1 MFDVLKKAGKKLLGT
16 EIASRTSDPNF
27 YGVLQFLPNPDTI
40 LRKMGKSQEVFDAIV
55 ADAHVI
61 GELRPMR
68 ANIIAH
74 KWRILPGGDRLE
86 DLRAFELAQK
96 VYRQRPAPG
105 MGWPDVFWTMQ
116 EAVLRGQ
123 RIHEVVWELVDGLQV
138 PVQVL
143 DRPNHRFIYG
153 IENELRLLNQEN
165 RVVGV
170 PVDPYKFLVSRHM
183 PSYDNPYG
191 VALLSSCF
199 WPYTFKHNGFRY
211 FTKFCEKYGIP
222 WAVGK
227 YPAGTAQTQIDA
239 LADGLARM
247 VEDAIAAI
255 PDSGKVELIES
266 NSSSKQLPQERLIQV
281 CNAEMS
287 KCLSSQ
293 TLATEINGQGSFA
306 AAQTHREREQENG
319 AADRK
324 IVEASNNQLLA
335 WLTELN
341 FAGAAQPRFEFYR
354 ESEARKDWIDVF
366 SVTRDFLD
374 VPVKF
379 AHERL
384 QIPMPQK
391 DEAVLQRSAR
401 KVPLKQSDF
410 ARQPTKYLE
419 QWIEIFRGGVSDG
432 GGQRHQFTVEELD
445 EVIANF
451 DPNNPPPYVIGQP
464 KATVP
469 DQVSVY
475 GWVQALRRDGL
486 NLWARGTQV
495 EPQFDNLIKGGRYQK
510 QAVRIMPTS
519 SGWTLIR
526 VSFIGVVPPVTQG
539 LTGHREI
546 YPSEITGWYG
556 FYL

>member
-1 MFDVLKKAGKKLLGT
+1 MFDGLKKAAKKLLGT
-16 EIASRTSDPNF
+16 EIASRSSDPNF
-27 YGVLQFLPNPDTI
+27 YGTLHLLPNPDTI

-55 ADAHVI
+55 ADAHVM

-68 ANIIAH
+68 ANIITH
-74 KWRILPGGDRLE
+74 KWQILPGGDRLE

-123 RIHEVVWELVDGLQV
+123 RIHEVVWELVGGLQV

-143 DRPNHRFIYG
+143 DRPNHRFIYD
-153 IENELRLLNQEN
+153 IENALRLLTRESP
-165 RVVGV
+165 VTGV

-183 PSYDNPYG
+183 PCYNNPYG

-227 YPAGTAQTQIDA
+227 YPAGTAQAQIDA

-266 NSSSKQLPQERLIQV
+266 GGSSKQLPQERLIQV

-287 KCLSSQ
+287 KCLNSQ
-293 TLATEINGQGSFA
+293 TLATEINGQGSYA

-335 WLTELN
+335 WLTALN

-354 ESEARKDWIDVF
+354 ESEARKDWVDVL
-366 SVTRDFLD
+366 SATREFLD

-410 ARQPTKYLE
+410 AQQPTKYLE
-419 QWIEIFRGGVSDG
+419 QWIEIFRGSVSDG
-432 GGQRHQFTVEELD
+432 GGQLHHFTVEELD

-469 DQVSVY
+469 DQVPVY

-486 NLWARGTQV
+486 NLWARGTRI
-495 EPQFDNLIKGGRYQK
+495 EPQFDNLIKAGRYQK
-510 QAVRIMPTS
+510 QAVRIMRKQN
-519 SGWTLIR
+519 GWTLIR
-526 VSFIGVVPPVTQG
+526 VSFLGVDPPVAEG
-539 LTGHREI
+539 LAGHWEI
-546 YPSEITGWYG
+546 YPPEITGWYD

>member
-16 EIASRTSDPNF
+16 EIATRSSDPNF
-27 YGVLQFLPNPDTI
+27 YGTLQLLPNPDTI
-40 LRKMGKSQEVFDAIV
+40 LRKMGKSQEVFDAIM

-68 ANIIAH
+68 ANIITH
-74 KWRILPGGDRLE
+74 KWRILPGGDRPE

-116 EAVLRGQ
+116 ETVLRGQ
-123 RIHEVVWELVDGLQV
+123 RIHEVVWDVVGGQQT
-138 PVQVL
+138 PVRL
-143 DRPNHRFIYG
+143 IDRPNHRFVYG
-153 IENELRLLNQEN
+153 VENELRLLSQEN
-165 RVVGV
+165 RVLGV

-227 YPAGTAQTQIDA
+227 YPAGTAQAQIDA

-266 NSSSKQLPQERLIQV
+266 GGSSKQLPQERLIQV

-287 KCLSSQ
+287 KCLNSQ

-306 AAQTHREREQENG
+306 AAQMHREREQGNG

-341 FAGAAQPRFEFYR
+341 FSGAVQPRFEFYQ
-354 ESEARKDWIDVF
+354 ESKACKDWVDVF

-410 ARQPTKYLE
+410 AQQPTKYLE

-432 GGQRHQFTVEELD
+432 NGKDQLTEKELD

-451 DPNNPPPYVIGQP
+451 DPNNPPPYVIDQSKG
-464 KATVP
+464 TVP
-469 DQVSVY
+469 AHVPVY
-475 GWVQALRRDGL
+475 GWVQALKRDGL
-486 NLWARGTQV
+486 SLWAKGTQI
-495 EPQFDNLIKGGRYQK
+495 EPQFDNLIKEGHYHK
-510 QAVRIMPTS
+510 IVRIMPKQN
-519 SGWTLIR
+519 GWTLIR
-526 VSFIGVVPPVTQG
+526 VSFLGVVPPAIQG
-539 LTGHREI
+539 LAGYTET
-546 YPSEITGWYG
+546 YPPEITGWYD
-556 FYL
+556 FIL

>member
-1 MFDVLKKAGKKLLGT
+1 MFNALKKTAKKLLGT
-16 EIASRTSDPNF
+16 EIASRSSDPNF
-27 YGVLQFLPNPDTI
+27 YGALQLLPNPDTI
-40 LRKMGKSQEVFDAIV
+40 LRKMGKSQEVFDAII

-68 ANIIAH
+68 ANIITH
-74 KWRILPGGDRLE
+74 KWRILPGGDKPE
-86 DLRAFELAQK
+86 DMRAFELAQK

-123 RIHEVVWELVDGLQV
+123 RIHEVVWALVDGLQV
-138 PVQVL
+138 PVSLL

-153 IENELRLLNQEN
+153 LDNELRLLNQEN
-165 RVVGV
+165 RLIGV

-227 YPAGTAQTQIDA
+227 YPAGTAQAQIDA

-266 NSSSKQLPQERLIQV
+266 GGSSKQLPQERLIQV

-287 KCLSSQ
+287 KALNSQ
-293 TLATEINGQGSFA
+293 TLATEINGQGSYA
-306 AAQTHREREQENG
+306 AAQTHRDREQENG
-319 AADRK
+319 VADRK
-324 IVEASNNQLLA
+324 IVESTNNELLA
-335 WLTELN
+335 WMTTLN
-341 FAGAAQPRFEFYR
+341 FADAVQPRFEFYQ
-354 ESEARKDWIDVF
+354 ESKASQDWVDVF
-366 SVTRDFLD
+366 SVTREFLD

-384 QIPMPQK
+384 QIPIPQK
-391 DEAVLQRSAR
+391 DEAVIPRSEG
-401 KVPLKQSDF
+401 KISLKQSDF
-410 ARQPTKYLE
+410 AQQPIKYLE
-419 QWIEIFRGGVSDG
+419 QWVEIFRGGVSDG
-432 GGQRHQFTVEELD
+432 NGKDQLTEKELD

-451 DPNNPPPYVIGQP
+451 DPNNPPPYVIDQSRGVVL
-464 KATVP
+464 ARVP
-469 DQVSVY
+469 IY
-475 GWVQALRRDGL
+475 GWVQALKRDGL
-486 NLWARGTQV
+486 SLWAKGTQI
-495 EPQFDNLIKGGRYQK
+495 EPQFDKLIQEGRYHK
-510 QAVRIMPTS
+510 IVRIMPTEN
-519 SGWTLIR
+519 GWKLIR
-526 VSFIGVVPPVTQG
+526 ISFLGVVPPAIQALAGYTE
-539 LTGHREI
+539 T
-546 YPSEITGWYG
+546 YPPEITGWYD